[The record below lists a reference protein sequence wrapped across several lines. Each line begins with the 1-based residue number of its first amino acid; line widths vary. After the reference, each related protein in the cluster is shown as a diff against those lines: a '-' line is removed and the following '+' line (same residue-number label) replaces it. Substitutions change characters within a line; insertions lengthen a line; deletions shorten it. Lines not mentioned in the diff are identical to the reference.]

1 MTVRLAFDPIELKHG
16 GDTVQLRPCLLAG
29 LLIAQRYTVMQLLEH
44 LEQTNVTVL
53 RYLIALGCDDY
64 RRTDDF
70 MAAVSKDGLVNF
82 RAFTPALA
90 EFIMIS
96 LGLDYE
102 PDDKGQAK
110 STTSAKPRTH
120 VENLTDLYGF
130 ATGWLRWTPGATWA
144 AIPAEILVARNAH
157 FDMIR
162 TIHGDGSEAQDKTP
176 AIYSADEL
184 KRVEELGHDP
194 AFERDKLKALNA
206 RLAAGA

>member
-1 MTVRLAFDPIELKHG
+1 MTVRLAYDAIEISHG
-16 GDTVQLRPCLLAG
+16 GNTVPLRPCLLAG
-29 LLIAQRYTVMQLLEH
+29 LLIAQRYTMPDLFDH
-44 LEQTNVTVL
+44 LEQTNITAL

-102 PDDKGQAK
+102 PDEKTPTK
-110 STTSAKPRTH
+110 SATTAKPRTH
-120 VENLTDLYGF
+120 VENLTDLFEF
-130 ATGWLRWTPGATWA
+130 ATGWLGWTPGAAWA
-144 AIPAEILVARNAH
+144 AIPAEILVARNGRYA
-157 FDMIR
+157 MLR
-162 TIHGDGSEAQDKTP
+162 AIHGDGSETPDKTS
-176 AIYSADEL
+176 AVYSADEL